1 MINYDKSIAVWI
13 TTVYTLLWLLPETYG
28 RPLPENLEAALLGS
42 NVALEHWN
50 EYWYGMQT
58 CINLT

>member
-1 MINYDKSIAVWI
+1 MINHDKSIAVWI

-28 RPLPENLEAALLGS
+28 RPPPENLEAALLGS
-42 NVALEHWN
+42 NLALENWN
-50 EYWYGMQT
+50 EYWYGTQT